1 MTFANIPKAL
11 ATATC
16 SRMEMS
22 GMRPIAAP
30 NSEQISENP
39 KIIVVFPIVLFAEKG
54 GNSNGGSPALM
65 LPELKGTIQG

>member
-39 KIIVVFPIVLFAEKG
+39 KIIVVFPIVRFIENG
-54 GNSNGGSPALM
+54 GSSNGGSPAWM
-65 LPELKGTIQG
+65 LPENNIFV